1 MELLNRMM
9 TRKHCPGILPYVMV
23 GLFLCSAA
31 AGEDYKKLATAGLK
45 FLEIDAS
52 VRSAAMG
59 GASNCFLDGAEALFQ
74 NPAGL
79 SAVSG
84 FSLTAGSNRWI
95 ADISQHTFAAAINL
109 DLLGLSWLGGTLGA
123 SLRYTDNGDMQRTDF
138 SQVTEDN
145 LYYVHD
151 EPYTI
156 DEWAAGIAYSRKV
169 TDQFT
174 FGAHVKYAV
183 QDLGEVTIW
192 RYWEGDTAAVQNRLA
207 PLVYDFGTIYNTGY
221 KDLRIAMSFR
231 NFAQELIYAR
241 DKFELPI
248 TMVIG
253 TAVTVWGEPGADQSL
268 LLSMDLSHPRD
279 YTERICVGTE
289 YRIGPMAIRG
299 GYRFNHDEEGF
310 SGGFG
315 LNLAVGESRLQV
327 DFAQTQF
334 GVFGM
339 VQRAAVGFSFK

>member
-1 MELLNRMM
+1 MLKSRRCSGFLPFTLVALL
-9 TRKHCPGILPYVMV
+9 
-23 GLFLCSAA
+23 LCSVAT
-31 AGEDYKKLATAGLK
+31 GQEYKKLATAGMK

-59 GASNCFLDGAEALFQ
+59 GASNCFQDGAAALFQ

-79 SAVSG
+79 SAVNG
-84 FSLTAGSNRWI
+84 FSFIAGSNRWI

-109 DLLGLSWLGGTLGA
+109 DLLGLSWLGGTLGG
-123 SLRYTDNGDMQRTDF
+123 SLRYTDNGEMQRTDF

-169 TDQFT
+169 TEQFT
-174 FGAHVKYAV
+174 FGAHIKYAV

-192 RYWEGDTAAVQNRLA
+192 RYYEGDTAAVENRLT
-207 PLVYDFGTIYNTGY
+207 PLVFDFGTIYNAGY
-221 KDLRIAMSFR
+221 KDLRIGMSFR

-253 TAVTVWGEPGADQSL
+253 TAVTVWGEPEADNSL
-268 LLSMDLSHPRD
+268 LLSIDASHPRD
-279 YTERICVGTE
+279 YTERINMGTE
-289 YRIGPMAIRG
+289 YKLGPLTIRA
-299 GYRFNHDEEGF
+299 GYRFNHDEERF
-310 SGGFG
+310 SAGIG
-315 LNLAVGESRLQV
+315 LNLPLGESRLRV

-334 GVFGM
+334 GAFGT